1 VTGTLTIIREA
12 ALEHK
17 LRVSL
22 LPLSNYR
29 LGEQLIS
36 FSLDAI
42 ATTAVVEHNR
52 GLIRLDHVLLILKTP
67 VFVGKT
73 LVKPLLPYLLRQL
86 RLPRWLCLVVTR
98 CSEDSP
104 HRCGGYVE
112 AVSTKITSNISTAL
126 LSSIAITSYFL
137 NCSSSNSFLLT
148 WATSTRSVFEVLWE
162 ELD

>member
-29 LGEQLIS
+29 FGEQLIS

-52 GLIRLDHVLLILKTP
+52 GLIRPDHVLLILKTL
-67 VFVGKT
+67 VFMSKT
-73 LVKPLLPYLLRQL
+73 LVKPLLPYLLRQP
-86 RLPRWLCLVVTR
+86 RLPR
-98 CSEDSP
+98 
-104 HRCGGYVE
+104 
-112 AVSTKITSNISTAL
+112 
-126 LSSIAITSYFL
+126 
-137 NCSSSNSFLLT
+137 
-148 WATSTRSVFEVLWE
+148 
-162 ELD
+162 